1 MFSRTTAAASIVL
14 LLCVRAGRADHLH
27 GEEIGAL
34 NAFFAA
40 INASS
45 EAATKVV
52 ALDIGSNDGKWS
64 SHVLNHLTQQ
74 GRRCRLV
81 MFEAQ
86 TTLLHQ
92 LHSIA
97 KHHAP
102 QHSVEVVGSAV
113 WTSDTKLT
121 FHLSKNSEAAS
132 ITPTL
137 AQTAGAHT
145 KTVSVRAVDLAPI
158 WERELRSATTSF
170 VKVDVEAAE
179 YVLLPYLLARGL
191 LCLPSFL
198 SVEWH
203 LNALAP
209 ERRLEALSMRHTL
222 DAILQQCPRPPKLIH
237 QEFPQNNFWV
247 PVPGLQE
254 MALRHSESSRP
265 PRCGRGRDAAP
276 DCLAWD
282 QRVPWSSIHRNKTR

>member
-14 LLCVRAGRADHLH
+14 LLCVRAGRAVNLH

-121 FHLSKNSEAAS
+121 FHLSKNSE
-132 ITPTL
+132 
-137 AQTAGAHT
+137 
-145 KTVSVRAVDLAPI
+145 VSRPMLHAMMHQFMRAPRHMATRALQRAPH
-158 WERELRSATTSF
+158 
-170 VKVDVEAAE
+170 D
-179 YVLLPYLLARGL
+179 
-191 LCLPSFL
+191 
-198 SVEWH
+198 
-203 LNALAP
+203 ALAIQ
-209 ERRLEALSMRHTL
+209 RTSTL
-222 DAILQQCPRPPKLIH
+222 GA
-237 QEFPQNNFWV
+237 
-247 PVPGLQE
+247 
-254 MALRHSESSRP
+254 M
-265 PRCGRGRDAAP
+265 
-276 DCLAWD
+276 
-282 QRVPWSSIHRNKTR
+282 